1 MCLDLVLKERE
12 VRVLHTWKYI
22 RRSWISLAKTGSF
35 PNASMQRI
43 TSFVEDLKLDLE
55 EDHPE
60 ALHFMNADELLTGLE
75 LSLRCEEERIET
87 ATQTTK
93 RTERANARD
102 GKGGGFGAMIRMVV
116 KDWREKSK
124 KLNDDQSLSSHG
136 SSSEHPDWRAKF
148 SELEA
153 KTSIW
158 RKDELETSIS
168 FDSDF
173 GKRRNAH
180 IQGSSRESSAAHI
193 QGPSRDHTPE
203 RRDTSAP
210 TRKPLPHNGSL
221 LKIPNNTK
229 RYPPPEISGT
239 ATESSSGRGSVIGNR
254 NDTSTV
260 ASGRSGLAATN
271 GEHKIQGWMR
281 HG

>member
-1 MCLDLVLKERE
+1 MYLDLVLKERE
-12 VRVLHTWKYI
+12 VRVLNTWRYI
-22 RRSWISLAKTGSF
+22 RKSWISLAKTGNF

-75 LSLRCEEERIET
+75 LSLRCEDERIET
-87 ATQTTK
+87 ATQIAK
-93 RTERANARD
+93 RTERANAKD

-124 KLNDDQSLSSHG
+124 KTNDDQSLSSHG
-136 SSSEHPDWRAKF
+136 SNSEHSDWRAKF

-158 RKDELETSIS
+158 RKDKLETSIS
-168 FDSDF
+168 FESDF

-180 IQGSSRESSAAHI
+180 IQGSSRESTTE
-193 QGPSRDHTPE
+193 SRN
-203 RRDTSAP
+203 TSAP
-210 TRKPLPHNGSL
+210 TRKPLPNNGSSVKMSQIP
-221 LKIPNNTK
+221 KITK
-229 RYPPPEISGT
+229 RYTQPEISGT
-239 ATESSSGRGSVIGNR
+239 ATESSSGRGSMIGNR

-260 ASGRSGLAATN
+260 ASNRSGPAAIN
-271 GEHKIQGWMR
+271 GEHKIQGWIR
-281 HG
+281 NG